1 MAIEL
6 SQLGLAVLVLDRRP
20 PIEHDT
26 RARPQLLVARTGDLA
41 HLAQLGVDVRDDKL
55 VSLLAVR
62 TERDLSSGTVVTGE
76 LRALPTWYDRAPD
89 LMALASQPPI
99 ALVPIAK
106 LQQALLARAIDLG
119 AAVRYGCDV
128 TRLRRHAREVSL
140 VCSDGQSL
148 RATMAIVATGAARP
162 LIASLLRQPAAVL
175 PAQRLIA
182 GVFAIGGD
190 RGRWVRVEIPVPGH
204 PESVRCTLLQTP
216 THSGSADQRHRHRGP
231 AARVLHRSCARARP
245 RRGAVSPRAAGVHI
259 GGLGGP
265 APVHRRRQPR
275 TCDHR
280 G

>member
-1 MAIEL
+1 MEPPSRHFLSERYDVAIVGAGPVGLAMAIEL
-6 SQLGLAVLVLDRRP
+6 SRLGLAVLVLDRRP
-20 PIEHDT
+20 PIERDT

-62 TERDLSSGTVVTGE
+62 TERDLSSGTIVSGE

-89 LMALASQPPI
+89 LLALAAQPPI

-119 AAVRYGCDV
+119 AEVRYGCDV

-140 VCSDGQSL
+140 VCAEGQSARAL
-148 RATMAIVATGAARP
+148 PHRALHARATMAVVATGAARP
-162 LIASLLRQPAAVL
+162 LITSLLREPASVL
-175 PAQRLIA
+175 PEQRLIA

-204 PESVRCTLLQTP
+204 PESVRCTLLQ
-216 THSGSADQRHRHRGP
+216 
-231 AARVLHRSCARARP
+231 
-245 RRGAVSPRAAGVHI
+245 
-259 GGLGGP
+259 
-265 APVHRRRQPR
+265 
-275 TCDHR
+275 
-280 G
+280 